1 MPRNTRNLIIDG
13 VAIAAGAGIIAL
25 LGHEVFGDGDLSIPQ
40 QVFLLLAGILS
51 AVVARVIGRACFA

>member
-1 MPRNTRNLIIDG
+1 LIIDG